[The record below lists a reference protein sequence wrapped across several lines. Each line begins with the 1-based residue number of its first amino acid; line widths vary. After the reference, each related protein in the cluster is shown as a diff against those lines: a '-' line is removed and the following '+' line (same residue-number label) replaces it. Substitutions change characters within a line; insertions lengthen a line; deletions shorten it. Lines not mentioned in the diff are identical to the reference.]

1 MSSASLAMR
10 HRRQNSPGQSG
21 FALITG
27 LLLLIVMSL
36 IGVSMMNVTRLETM
50 MAGGARESHIA
61 FHAAEAGLR
70 DAEDSV
76 VPDLVT
82 ASCALTIT
90 PTDSGSGRYGLLAS
104 EPDYLGHGWTT
115 TSSPD
120 YTTYT
125 PDDYP
130 EMQAD
135 RQPRHI
141 IKHLREQCIVAG
153 KTERLRCLDPTC
165 PAPTCEWVSD
175 FRLTAWGSS
184 RDGTTNSLLQTHVA
198 CFP

>member
-1 MSSASLAMR
+1 LTTR
-10 HRRQNSPGQSG
+10 HTGQTRPGQSG

-36 IGVSMMNVTRLETM
+36 IGISMMNVTRLETM

-61 FHAAEAGLR
+61 FHAAETGLR
-70 DAEDSV
+70 DAEDSL
-76 VPDLVT
+76 VPDRAT
-82 ASCALTIT
+82 ASCALTIDPNTSASGHYGQLT
-90 PTDSGSGRYGLLAS
+90 P
-104 EPDYLGHGWTT
+104 EPDYLGHDWTT

-153 KTERLRCLDPTC
+153 ITERLRCLDPTC

-175 FRLTAWGSS
+175 FRVTAWGSS
-184 RDGTTNSLLQTHVA
+184 RDGTTTSLLQTHVA